1 MLSKLN
7 QNHYEEELMLSTLD
21 PSYSGTQEQDVF
33 CAVDSY
39 ANAKLKFSN
48 VAKGNTRREKR
59 LFRFLEKTVKT
70 KEKKLEE
77 IRKAISRT
85 LTPFE
90 YNEEKHII
98 TFKDIDVT
106 DLLLSVYDYS
116 SNTAACME
124 KMVITTKETND
135 N

>member
-1 MLSKLN
+1 M
-7 QNHYEEELMLSTLD
+7 
-21 PSYSGTQEQDVF
+21 
-33 CAVDSY
+33 
-39 ANAKLKFSN
+39 
-48 VAKGNTRREKR
+48 
-59 LFRFLEKTVKT
+59 T

-98 TFKDIDVT
+98 TFKDVDVT
-106 DLLLSVYDYS
+106 DLLLSVYDFS
-116 SNTAACME
+116 SDTAACME